1 MNQTAMDLQKAI
13 VVTLAR
19 DIPGNWERFV
29 VNYEVQEEYGG
40 LVENRIGFYIF
51 QDMNQVL
58 ATDELAFGPEAKELF
73 RALSEE
79 MRRTGGTRWG
89 TCDLVVDQPGEF
101 RFSFSYDPPKR
112 INGIFDDDSMDR
124 FTYYLERYEA
134 ERSQA

>member
-1 MNQTAMDLQKAI
+1 
-13 VVTLAR
+13 
-19 DIPGNWERFV
+19 
-29 VNYEVQEEYGG
+29 
-40 LVENRIGFYIF
+40 
-51 QDMNQVL
+51 
-58 ATDELAFGPEAKELF
+58 
-73 RALSEE
+73 